1 MNRRDRAVVIRS
13 QIAQAVAAGALDHH
27 CHECA
32 ASYMFAGLV
41 EAIELRQAQG
51 QGNDP
56 ETLALLA
63 AVELLE
69 RWPAPGV
76 H

>member
-1 MNRRDRAVVIRS
+1 MNRVQRAAAIRA
-13 QIAQAVAAGALDHH
+13 QILQATAPGTLDHH

-41 EAIELRQAQG
+41 EAIELRRARG
-51 QGNDP
+51 HGTDP
-56 ETLALLA
+56 ETLALIA

-69 RWPAPGV
+69 RRPAPGV